1 MDKAE
6 RIAAIAAIT
15 QIFKY
20 YGAPSKWCPMIAI
33 ALGALM
39 EYADNPTAK
48 GVLDGIVVGAMVT
61 GSYGVIKSAATSFTN
76 NGGSAQAAVA
86 KPSIQNFSS
95 MEAEDDRGI

>member
-20 YGAPSKWCPMIAI
+20 YGAPSNWCPMIAI

-39 EYADNPTAK
+39 EYADNPTAR
-48 GVLDGIVVGAMVT
+48 GILDGVVMGAMVT
-61 GSYGVIKSAATSFTN
+61 GSYGLLKNAATSLGS
-76 NGGSAQAAVA
+76 NGGTAQATVA
-86 KPSIQNFSS
+86 KPPAQNFSL
-95 MEAEDDRGI
+95 MEAEDDRGV

>member
-39 EYADNPTAK
+39 EYADNPTPK
-48 GVLDGIVVGAMVT
+48 GILDGVVVGAMVT
-61 GSYGVIKSAATSFTN
+61 GSYGMLKGAAQATITKSAS
-76 NGGSAQAAVA
+76 
-86 KPSIQNFSS
+86 PNFSL
-95 MEAEDDRGI
+95 MEAEDDRGL

>member
-20 YGAPSKWCPMIAI
+20 YGAPSNWCPMIAI

-39 EYADNPTAK
+39 EYADNPMPKAI
-48 GVLDGIVVGAMVT
+48 LDGAILGAMVT
-61 GSYGVIKSAATSFTN
+61 GSYGLLKNA
-76 NGGSAQAAVA
+76 AQATVT
-86 KPSIQNFSS
+86 KPASQNFSL
-95 MEAEDDRGI
+95 MEAEDDRGV

>member
-48 GVLDGIVVGAMVT
+48 GILDGVVVGAMVT
-61 GSYGVIKSAATSFTN
+61 GTYGILKGA
-76 NGGSAQAAVA
+76 AQATVT
-86 KPSIQNFSS
+86 KPTAQNFSL
-95 MEAEDDRGI
+95 MEAEDDRGV